1 MGVWK
6 IKRGWNTKTHD
17 SSEMH
22 DALVLDCTR
31 RSHVVFFMKMFLGW
45 FLVFVVVVIV
55 TFKNGMT
62 CMSEEMK
69 QRHYPHISKI
79 YMYLWA
85 YLLISLLLHL
95 SFPPALQSL
104 LFRNPGAGRDSA
116 ALTWCGK
123 CCRCCFCC
131 SCCCLFFCVCVSVF
145 VLCHLPRTETLL
157 THMPFACSLSVF
169 LYIYTHFSPPPR
181 PLIPLSLFLSLSFT
195 LFGPTP
201 ILLTHGQTSLA
212 SCN

>member
-1 MGVWK
+1 M
-6 IKRGWNTKTHD
+6 KT
-17 SSEMH
+17 
-22 DALVLDCTR
+22 
-31 RSHVVFFMKMFLGW
+31 FLGW

-85 YLLISLLLHL
+85 YLLLSLLLHL
-95 SFPPALQSL
+95 SFSPALQSL

-123 CCRCCFCC
+123 CCRCCICC
-131 SCCCLFFCVCVSVF
+131 SCCCLFFCVCVF
-145 VLCHLPRTETLL
+145 L
-157 THMPFACSLSVF
+157 F
-169 LYIYTHFSPPPR
+169 LYYVISRAQRHFLPTCPLLALSPFFSIYIHIFLPPQGHLSPSPSSSPSHLR
-181 PLIPLSLFLSLSFT
+181 FLDQPQFY
-195 LFGPTP
+195 
-201 ILLTHGQTSLA
+201 
-212 SCN
+212 